1 MNIKEQVFFHSTSC
15 SVDGI
20 IHTKFKKDIVIDVD
34 IAKSIVND
42 RKFMFGDKPRPIL
55 VDVSDLLSIDKSAR
69 EYFNTNDSW
78 EFITACAVYTTN
90 PLLYILGNAWLM
102 LDKPI
107 IPSKIFRNKQSA
119 ITWLKKVT

>member
-1 MNIKEQVFFHSTSC
+1 
-15 SVDGI
+15 
-20 IHTKFKKDIVIDVD
+20 
-34 IAKSIVND
+34 
-42 RKFMFGDKPRPIL
+42 MFGDKPRPIL